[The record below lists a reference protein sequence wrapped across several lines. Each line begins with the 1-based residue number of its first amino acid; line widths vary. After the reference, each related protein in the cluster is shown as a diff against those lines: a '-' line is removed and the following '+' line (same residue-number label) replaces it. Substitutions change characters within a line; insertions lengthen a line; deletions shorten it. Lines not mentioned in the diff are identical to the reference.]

1 MPDLSDKSETGWG
14 SMGMRNLPV
23 TLNGKWEHKD
33 RDDCDNGDRDGK
45 PNPTLHLYK

>member
-1 MPDLSDKSETGWG
+1 MGINGDEKS
-14 SMGMRNLPV
+14 SRHLKMGNDR
-23 TLNGKWEHKD
+23 EHKD